1 MNNNTTTTKPSAPAD
16 KSAQITIMDS
26 TECFAVP
33 GDDSII
39 DCINPITD
47 RSWINCE
54 TLEQIRERYPLAQR
68 ISLDYHC
75 KEKAIRQNTPLQ
87 WTEVSRERYWEMM
100 EVLPPAAYLPVAE
113 TGYFPNITQGFLVG
127 EPWDH
132 CAATGAPR
140 FAAFIKRGHTGIQ
153 DSDAK
158 FYEANR
164 PMTRK
169 EFIRLAD

>member
-1 MNNNTTTTKPSAPAD
+1 M
-16 KSAQITIMDS
+16 
-26 TECFAVP
+26 
-33 GDDSII
+33 
-39 DCINPITD
+39 
-47 RSWINCE
+47 
-54 TLEQIRERYPLAQR
+54 L
-68 ISLDYHC
+68 
-75 KEKAIRQNTPLQ
+75 
-87 WTEVSRERYWEMM
+87 

-113 TGYFPNITQGFLVG
+113 TGYFPTVTHGFLVG

-140 FAAFIKRGHTGIQ
+140 FSAFIKRGYTGVK

-169 EFIRLAD
+169 EFNLFGHLQG